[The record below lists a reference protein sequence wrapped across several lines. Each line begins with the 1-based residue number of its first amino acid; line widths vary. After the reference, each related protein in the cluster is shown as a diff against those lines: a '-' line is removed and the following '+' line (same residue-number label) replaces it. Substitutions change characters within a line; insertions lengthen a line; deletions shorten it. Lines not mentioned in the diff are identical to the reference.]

1 MARFRIRL
9 LRVHGGLLVVL
20 GLANA
25 ALSSWGMQT
34 GDGPMGFLAEH
45 RLGHVGLIQAYLLAA
60 LLGFLLFRGAR
71 APDPRFW
78 NRVGACV
85 HLAIL
90 PAYGFHWDF
99 LAEVAPAGGAIR
111 NAIVIHL
118 TFLMLESVAGFSRA
132 SDAG

>member
-1 MARFRIRL
+1 MARFRVRL
-9 LRVHGGLLVVL
+9 LRFHGGLLMFL
-20 GLANA
+20 GGANA
-25 ALSSWGMQT
+25 VLSTWGMQT
-34 GDGPMGFLAEH
+34 GGGLMGFLAEH
-45 RLGHVGLIQAYLLAA
+45 RLGHVGLLQAYLLVTI
-60 LLGFLLFRGAR
+60 LGFLLFRGAG

-99 LAEVAPAGGAIR
+99 LAEVAPAGVVIR

-118 TFLMLESVAGFSRA
+118 TFLMLESVAGFSRP